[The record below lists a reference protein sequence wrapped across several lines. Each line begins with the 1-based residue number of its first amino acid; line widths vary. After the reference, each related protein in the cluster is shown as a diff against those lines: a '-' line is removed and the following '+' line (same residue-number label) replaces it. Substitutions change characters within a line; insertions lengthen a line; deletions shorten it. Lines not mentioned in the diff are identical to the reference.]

1 MQNHNEISRSA
12 ALGAGVLYKRETGTR
27 RAGTRRP
34 PQERHAPRP
43 PAAALR
49 IRRTATAGGVP
60 RGAARATPGGYLLTP
75 RIKFF
80 QKTLDFRPKSCY
92 NLENARRGSK

>member
-1 MQNHNEISRSA
+1 MQNHNGISRSA
-12 ALGAGVLYKRETGTR
+12 TLDAGVLYKRETGTR
-27 RAGTRRP
+27 RASPRHP
-34 PQERHAPRP
+34 PQERRTLRP

-60 RGAARATPGGYLLTP
+60 PGAARTTPGGYLLTH

-80 QKTLDFRPKSCY
+80 QKRAFG
-92 NLENARRGSK
+92 A